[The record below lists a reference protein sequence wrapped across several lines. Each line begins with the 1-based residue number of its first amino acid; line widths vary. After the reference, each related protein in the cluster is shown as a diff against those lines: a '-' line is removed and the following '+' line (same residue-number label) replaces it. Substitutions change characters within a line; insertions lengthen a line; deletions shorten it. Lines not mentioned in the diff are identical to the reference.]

1 MGRSPRYSRPWDAIG
16 VPSRTYGLRSAR
28 QSCDDQRVPRVSQD
42 HLDARR
48 RQILDGSRAC
58 FARYGY
64 EGATVRRLEEA
75 TGLSRGA
82 IFHHFRD
89 KESLFLA
96 LAEDDAHRMADVVA
110 EQGLVQV
117 MRDLLHQRHG
127 GGRTDDPGGEH
138 PAAWLGTR
146 LEVSRRLRTDPDFRA
161 RWAERSKELT
171 TATTER
177 LLRQRAA
184 GNLRDDVDVGVLTAF
199 LELVLEGLVSHLAMG
214 LPADDLEQ
222 VLDVVEETVR
232 RHRGT

>member
-1 MGRSPRYSRPWDAIG
+1 M
-16 VPSRTYGLRSAR
+16 
-28 QSCDDQRVPRVSQD
+28 PRVSQD

-48 RQILDGSRAC
+48 SQILDGARVC

-110 EQGLVQV
+110 REGLVQV
-117 MRDLLHQRHG
+117 MRDLLSTPDG
-127 GGRTDDPGGEH
+127 AD
-138 PAAWLGTR
+138 WLGSR
-146 LEVSRRLRTDPDFRA
+146 LELSRRLRTDPEFRA
-161 RWAERSKELT
+161 RWAERSEQLT
-171 TATTER
+171 IATRRR
-177 LLRQRAA
+177 LERQRDA
-184 GNLRDDVDVGVLTAF
+184 GNLRDDIDVSVLTSY

-214 LPADDLEQ
+214 LPADDLEP
-222 VLDVVEETVR
+222 VLDLVESSVR
-232 RHRGT
+232 RASPRV